1 MGAEGRCAETLEGM
15 MKVREALR
23 DPKRVV
29 QNNGS
34 VKSRLIITQVVQGTL
49 EGAVQGTLEGAVK
62 GTKFGLQS
70 PS

>member
-15 MKVREALR
+15 MKVREAHPA
-23 DPKRVV
+23 PKRVV

-49 EGAVQGTLEGAVK
+49 EGAVK